1 MLYACKSVCARS
13 RTGVYGGAE
22 PLRPKLLFR
31 EMAVVTPPPATEGA
45 ISNVSV
51 WEYSNVACPNRM
63 SSPSYKRE

>member
-1 MLYACKSVCARS
+1 
-13 RTGVYGGAE
+13 
-22 PLRPKLLFR
+22 
-31 EMAVVTPPPATEGA
+31 MAVVTPPPATEGA